1 MRKRITYKHYKTG
14 EKLIATGTIP
24 AAINNGSSDRLVLK
38 TSKGEFIDI
47 IKSTIVAMEDVI

>member
-14 EKLIATGTIP
+14 EKLTAIGTIP

-38 TSKGEFIDI
+38 TSEGEFIDI

>member
-14 EKLIATGTIP
+14 EKLTAIGTIP

-38 TSKGEFIDI
+38 TSEGEFIDI
-47 IKSTIVAMEDVI
+47 INSTILAMEDVI

>member
-14 EKLIATGTIP
+14 EKLTAIGTIP

-38 TSKGEFIDI
+38 TSEGEFIDI
-47 IKSTIVAMEDVI
+47 IKSTILAMEDVI